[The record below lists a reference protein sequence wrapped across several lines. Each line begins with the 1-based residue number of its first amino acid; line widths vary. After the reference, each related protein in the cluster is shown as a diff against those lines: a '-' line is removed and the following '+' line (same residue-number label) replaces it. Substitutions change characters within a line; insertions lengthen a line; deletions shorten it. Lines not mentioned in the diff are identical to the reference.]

1 MTRYAEYRAAAA
13 RQAEAVLSRAS
24 HRAAGDYSMGGG
36 SVAVGLSDAIGGQ
49 YIDSDA
55 ALLYQRNKG
64 WVYSSIRPIARTVA
78 GLRFQV
84 GMRTASKPA
93 KGERVT
99 RAMKSTLPRHLKDLP
114 GDVVLLENNPL
125 LDVLARPNLL
135 MVGWHLK
142 YITVVNLEL
151 IGKAYWWLT
160 LSAER
165 KPVIWPL
172 PVSWVMPLHENGKP
186 FAKWRITPGGTGT
199 PFTVDAEEIVY
210 FYYPDPANTLMA
222 KSPAGAQMRAIIAD
236 ENIQEAQARAF
247 SNGLWPGLAIIAGD
261 VTDIDSGESQG
272 RPLLEGE
279 QRSQLTAMIRKH
291 YASVTHFKEPLILD
305 ALIKDVKPLSNT
317 PHEMDFLDSSTLSKS
332 RVTQGHGVNP
342 AIMGEI
348 EGLNRASSHSAR
360 LHFGE
365 FTVNPLAELISETL
379 TATIGARMSPPGMQL
394 LVYLESYRPD
404 DSAET
409 RADMQ
414 LLVNARAI
422 TRNELRMRLGN
433 MPPMEGAGEDM
444 VMMPT
449 EQIVPITGIP
459 PMAEEEPEEEKPE
472 EEDDDD
478 PDESGRSFLTR
489 RRKGMS
495 RERYVAEARRLWE
508 EDQLAA
514 ETRVAGAV
522 FTLFRQQEADIMQRL
537 ESLWSDVDGDIRHL
551 SAETAAE
558 MIFDPRAWTQRWRAA
573 LLPLA
578 GDIAVT
584 GAVSERS
591 LVLAASKTIELI
603 ELDPQVVDAVNAE
616 IETWM
621 DRPYWGDV
629 QATTR
634 QQLVATLQEGF
645 ANGDSLY
652 QLMTRIGDNPTVAAP
667 PGLFGPGTT
676 FGYNPILGS
685 GPSTARASL
694 IARTECLTGDVPVSS
709 ARAVAAHKRWYRGE
723 VVEIVTESG
732 RKLTGTPNHPML
744 TQRGWVALGELSEGD
759 YLVCDSRNVEE
770 LRAAGDKD
778 VATPPAAISELF
790 DSLSAV
796 GVAMRKATG
805 KPDFHGDGQNGYVD
819 VHLPDRILRV
829 GDFIPINERS
839 IQSLFS
845 PADMVAVD
853 AVLTAAK
860 RNPFARGLPINAI
873 HAFGKCSQR
882 HTGFEDRLPYAASK
896 NAVCGSELARALPGQ
911 ISSHD
916 FIDREFGPRV
926 LIAASEQGL
935 SGLTQRPSRHSRAIE
950 CRVDWVRLAAELSR
964 DFSDAQSGAVKL
976 DRLCGLRRIKDWSGH
991 VFNLT
996 TVDGYYSAGG
1006 LYTGNTTG
1014 WLNAGHDKSQLML
1027 AQEGVIAKKEWS
1039 AILDQYTRTGHYAAD
1054 GQKVEVS
1061 KPFMLSD
1068 PPAQGMY
1075 PGHYMLPAAHRCN
1088 CRCTVL
1094 SVLNEHL
1101 DPGKPRRSARRLTYA

>member
-24 HRAAGDYSMGGG
+24 HRAAGDYGMGGG

-172 PVSWVMPLHENGKP
+172 PVSWVTPLHENGKP

-199 PFTVDAEEIVY
+199 PFTVDADEIVY
-210 FYYPDPANTLMA
+210 FYYPDPANTLLA

-459 PMAEEEPEEEKPE
+459 PMAEEEPEEEEPE

-694 IARTECLTGDVPVSS
+694 IARS
-709 ARAVAAHKRWYRGE
+709 
-723 VVEIVTESG
+723 ES
-732 RKLTGTPNHPML
+732 
-744 TQRGWVALGELSEGD
+744 
-759 YLVCDSRNVEE
+759 
-770 LRAAGDKD
+770 
-778 VATPPAAISELF
+778 
-790 DSLSAV
+790 
-796 GVAMRKATG
+796 
-805 KPDFHGDGQNGYVD
+805 
-819 VHLPDRILRV
+819 
-829 GDFIPINERS
+829 
-839 IQSLFS
+839 
-845 PADMVAVD
+845 
-853 AVLTAAK
+853 
-860 RNPFARGLPINAI
+860 
-873 HAFGKCSQR
+873 
-882 HTGFEDRLPYAASK
+882 
-896 NAVCGSELARALPGQ
+896 
-911 ISSHD
+911 
-916 FIDREFGPRV
+916 
-926 LIAASEQGL
+926 
-935 SGLTQRPSRHSRAIE
+935 
-950 CRVDWVRLAAELSR
+950 
-964 DFSDAQSGAVKL
+964 
-976 DRLCGLRRIKDWSGH
+976 
-991 VFNLT
+991 
-996 TVDGYYSAGG
+996 
-1006 LYTGNTTG
+1006 TG
-1014 WLNAGHDKSQLML
+1014 WLNSGHQQSQEML

-1075 PGHYMLPAAHRCN
+1075 PGHYLLPAAHRCNCILPGQLVEGSFVAGTKARYSGTVAEIVTRSGRTLSLTPQHRVLTPHGFVAAGTLQKGQKIVAYQGQIDNAGRGLAAIAGAKQVHREPSLIEDVFSTIAKAGAASRSANVRRSHRADFDGDAEFFQSDVEVVWSERELHRWRISGDGEERSDSFFIGANLNLPQESRSGSLQLGVDGISRSATGIPRPLDLSFDGGAVALDSPPLQQFRIGSAAYLNARITEAAKKDRASVARFVRQLLQRTPADVFLDEVVEVRYHEFSGHVYDLQSESGLIICSGIAISN